1 LVWPFRRRTPF
12 TDRAMLDKKNH
23 VLDDF
28 LRQISSEMSAEY
40 ERIRLRA
47 AEDPGTAGD
56 EGEEN
61 WAAIL
66 RDWLPRTYEVVTK
79 GRIINPR
86 GETSPQIDVLVLSGS
101 YPQKLLNKK
110 LYLGAGVLA
119 AFECKTT
126 LKASHVDDAVSKCKL
141 IKNLYYPRIG
151 TPFQELHSPIVYGLL
166 AHSHAWKSAKS
177 TPRDNIDAALWQ
189 ADRTAVTHPREQL
202 DVLCVSDLGTWIS
215 HKSVDWTARGY
226 EGRPSASTTYM
237 GHVHDQGQATR
248 FTPIGALISHLSR
261 RLAWEDPSLRKMAEY
276 YSHTNLA
283 GSGEGPGRDWPGDI
297 FDHFTTLVKRE
308 RQGSSRDQWDEWG
321 MFFY

>member
-1 LVWPFRRRTPF
+1 
-12 TDRAMLDKKNH
+12 MLGKKTH

-28 LRQISSEMSAEY
+28 LRQISNEMSAEY

-126 LKASHVDDAVSKCKL
+126 LKASHVDDVVRKCKL

-151 TPFQELHSPIVYGLL
+151 TPFGELHAPIVYGLL

-177 TPRDNIDAALWQ
+177 TPRDNIDIALWQ
-189 ADRTAVTHPREQL
+189 ADRATVTHPREQL

-215 HKSVDWTARGY
+215 HKSVDWTAMGY
-226 EGRPSASTTYM
+226 EDRPSASTAYI
-237 GHVHDQGQATR
+237 GHVHDQGQDTR
-248 FTPIGALISHLSR
+248 YTPIGALISYLSR

-276 YSHTNLA
+276 YSNANLA
-283 GSGEGPGRDWPGDI
+283 GSGGGPGRDWPGDI
-297 FDHFTTLVKRE
+297 FNIFTDKAMMV
-308 RQGSSRDQWDEWG
+308 RQEPRPDGWDEWG
-321 MFFY
+321 MYFH